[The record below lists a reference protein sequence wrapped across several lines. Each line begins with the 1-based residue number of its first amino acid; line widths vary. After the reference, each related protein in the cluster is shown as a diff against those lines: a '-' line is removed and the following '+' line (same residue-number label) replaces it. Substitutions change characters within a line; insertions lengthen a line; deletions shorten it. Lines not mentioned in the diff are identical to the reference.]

1 MPRLYAPLF
10 APLFAP
16 LLALLLA
23 LSAQPAGARSV
34 GDPSDTAD
42 APRQINT
49 QGLPPEALATLT
61 LIQRGGPFPFR
72 QDGSTFQNRER
83 RLPSRPRGHYREY
96 TVSTPGAPDRGAR
109 RIIAGG
115 HPPREFYYTADH
127 YRSFRPIEV
136 RP

>member
-1 MPRLYAPLF
+1 MPRLF
-10 APLFAP
+10 APLLAP

-23 LSAQPAGARSV
+23 LAAQPADARSA
-34 GDPSDTAD
+34 GDPSDT
-42 APRQINT
+42 PRQIDT
-49 QGLPPEALATLT
+49 QGLPPEALATLA

-96 TVSTPGAPDRGAR
+96 TVSTPGARDRGAR

-127 YRSFRPIEV
+127 YRSFRSIEV